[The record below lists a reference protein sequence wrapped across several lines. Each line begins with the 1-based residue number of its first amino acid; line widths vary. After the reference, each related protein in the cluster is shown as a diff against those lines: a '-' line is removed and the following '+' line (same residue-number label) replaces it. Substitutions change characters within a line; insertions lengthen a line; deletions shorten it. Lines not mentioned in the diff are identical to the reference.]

1 MTTRVWSYEYY
12 RSRPELPHLFDK
24 VTVGPEKY
32 DDQEQTIRDLY
43 EVAGERVGGTQF
55 VCRVWTEAIH

>member
-12 RSRPELPHLFDK
+12 RPSREAPHLFDK
-24 VTVGPEKY
+24 VAVGPEKY

-55 VCRVWTEAIH
+55 VYRVWTEAIH